1 MRKQRRE
8 LQEASISFLDVISCG
23 FGAIVLLLVIAKVGD
38 PSALEDAEKK
48 LLGSVKSY
56 QERLFEIRGESVI
69 LDQRLQSRKQQLS
82 ELSERVARLK
92 EKLASVAKQ
101 SNQLGQSQVRE
112 KDQLNLALQVLSE
125 EMERLLGSR
134 SQQNN
139 GLIAGI
145 PVDSEYIIFVVDTS
159 GSMSESR
166 IWERLKGE
174 FVNILNNHP
183 TVKGIQIINTD
194 AKYLMTT
201 TKGNWITDSPEMRE
215 RILSRFDDWKLTSML
230 SSPTKAVPFAIET
243 FYKPGRNISIY
254 TFFDDFSDGGGGGT
268 SIRRV
273 IKGIADINKS
283 NKGQGGLVRIHNIGL
298 SHTLFSQKSKYQ
310 QAVRFANLLREL
322 SYNNG
327 GTFVGLNTLQ

>member
-1 MRKQRRE
+1 MKKPRRA

-48 LLGSVKSY
+48 LLGSVKSH

-69 LDQRLQSRKQQLS
+69 LDQRLQSRKKQLS
-82 ELSERVARLK
+82 DLAERVARLK

-134 SQQNN
+134 SQQTN

-159 GSMSESR
+159 GSMSEGR

-201 TKGNWITDSPEMRE
+201 TKGKWIADSPEMRE
-215 RILSRFDDWKLTSML
+215 RILSRFDDWQNSSML

-254 TFFDDFSDGGGGGT
+254 TFFDDFRDGSGI

-283 NKGQGGLVRIHNIGL
+283 NKGQSGLVRIHNIGL
-298 SHTLFSQKSKYQ
+298 SHTLFMQKSPTQ

-327 GTFVGLNTLQ
+327 GTFIGLNTLQ